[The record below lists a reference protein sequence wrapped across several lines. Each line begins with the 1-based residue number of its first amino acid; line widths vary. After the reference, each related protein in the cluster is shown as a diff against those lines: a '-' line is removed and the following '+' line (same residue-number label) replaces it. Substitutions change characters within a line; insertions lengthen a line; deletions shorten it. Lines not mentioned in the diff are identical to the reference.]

1 MRSLVVAACLL
12 VAGWA
17 SSAAAAAPAS
27 APAAAPVVPAAA
39 KSASPGASA
48 NTSADEATLRRLSVE
63 WMQALERKDRAALEA
78 TLAPDYRL
86 RFPGDPVAKAT
97 DRATWLKNA
106 MEMDWTR
113 FTYENVE
120 VRVRGDLG
128 VVSSHLRFHV
138 SPMPFELDSGVVDV
152 WERRNGRWQVVERM
166 LGESATQGRIGFWS
180 GVSIGVL
187 ACVAWSLLARWRRR
201 RRARAAAS

>member
-48 NTSADEATLRRLSVE
+48 NASADEATLRRLSVE

-86 RFPGDPVAKAT
+86 RFPGDKAADAT

-113 FTYENVE
+113 FAYENVD

-166 LGESATQGRIGFWS
+166 LGESATQGRIRFWS
-180 GVSIGVL
+180 GAFVGLL

-201 RRARAAAS
+201 RRARAATA

>member
-1 MRSLVVAACLL
+1 MRSLVAAACLL
-12 VAGWA
+12 VSAWA
-17 SSAAAAAPAS
+17 ASAPAS
-27 APAAAPVVPAAA
+27 ATPATTPQNV
-39 KSASPGASA
+39 
-48 NTSADEATLRRLSVE
+48 SADEATLRRLSVE

-86 RFPGDPVAKAT
+86 RFPGDPAAKAT

>member
-1 MRSLVVAACLL
+1 MRSLVAAACLL
-12 VAGWA
+12 VSAWA
-17 SSAAAAAPAS
+17 ASAPAS
-27 APAAAPVVPAAA
+27 ATPATTPQNV
-39 KSASPGASA
+39 
-48 NTSADEATLRRLSVE
+48 SADEATLRRLSVE

-86 RFPGDPVAKAT
+86 RFPGDPAAKAT

-166 LGESATQGRIGFWS
+166 LGESATQGRIRFWS
-180 GVSIGVL
+180 GVFVGLL

-201 RRARAAAS
+201 RRARAATA